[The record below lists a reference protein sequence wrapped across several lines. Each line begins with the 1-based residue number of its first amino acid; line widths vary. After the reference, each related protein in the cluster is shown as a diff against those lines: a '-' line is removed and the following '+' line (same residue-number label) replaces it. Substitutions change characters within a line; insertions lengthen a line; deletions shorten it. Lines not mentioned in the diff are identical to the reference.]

1 MKQSVTFR
9 SIREED
15 REFLY
20 LVYASTREEEL
31 ALVAWSA
38 EQKEQFLRMQFNAQ
52 HKYYQENYAGASFE
66 VILLGSAP
74 IGRLYVDRR
83 DNEIRVVDIALLRQ
97 HRGTGIGGG
106 IMQDLLSEAESNGVP
121 VSIHVERNN
130 PVMRLYERLGFR
142 KISETAVYFLMQ
154 RTPDSQAAR
163 PDRP

>member
-1 MKQSVTFR
+1 MKPSVTFR

-20 LVYASTREEEL
+20 SVYSSTREEEL

-52 HKYYQENYAGASFE
+52 HKCYQENYSNASFE
-66 VILLGSAP
+66 VILADDQP

-83 DNEIRVVDIALLRQ
+83 DNEIRVVDIALLPQ
-97 HRGTGIGGG
+97 HRGAGIGGG
-106 IMQDLLSEAESNGVP
+106 IMQDLLIEAESNGVP

-154 RTPDSQAAR
+154 RPPDSQAAR
-163 PDRP
+163 PDR

>member
-1 MKQSVTFR
+1 MKPSVTFR

-20 LVYASTREEEL
+20 SVYSSTREEEL

-66 VILLGSAP
+66 VILLDSAP

-83 DNEIRVVDIALLRQ
+83 NNEIRVVDIALLPQ
-97 HRGTGIGGG
+97 HRGAGIGGG

-121 VSIHVERNN
+121 VSIHVEQNN
-130 PVMRLYERLGFR
+130 PAMRLYERLGFR
-142 KISETAVYFLMQ
+142 KISARAVYFLMQ
-154 RTPDSQAAR
+154 WTLDSQAAR
-163 PDRP
+163 SDR